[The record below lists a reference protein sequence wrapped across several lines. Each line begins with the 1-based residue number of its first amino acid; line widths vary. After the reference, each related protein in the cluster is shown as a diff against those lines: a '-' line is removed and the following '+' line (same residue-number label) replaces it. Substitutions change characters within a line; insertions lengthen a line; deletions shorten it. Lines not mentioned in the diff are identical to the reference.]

1 MERLIA
7 FDPDA
12 QVIGQAILGAIRCPQ
27 GDEILPILKAHGLDN
42 VEPAEWYPHQVW
54 LDFLRDVAQQGGQN
68 ATSNLV
74 AIGMGV
80 AETAPEAVESFTLE
94 TALLSMNVTYQM
106 SHRGEAGG
114 FVVTVVDERHIQ
126 IVDYSPYPDD
136 FTYGFLYALARRFR
150 PSGARF
156 AVIHDDAAP
165 CRKKGDDSCTYH
177 VTWEAS

>member
-1 MERLIA
+1 MEKLIA

-12 QVIGQAILGAIRCPQ
+12 QVIGQAILGAAQCAQ
-27 GDEILPILKAHGLDN
+27 SDEILPILKAHGLDN
-42 VEPAEWYPHQVW
+42 VEPAEWYPHQIW
-54 LDFLRDVAQQGGQN
+54 LDFLRDVAQQSSLS

-94 TALLSMNVTYQM
+94 TALLSMNVAYQM

-114 FVVTVVDERHIQ
+114 FVITVVGERHIQ
-126 IVDYSPYPDD
+126 VVDFSPYPDD

-150 PSGARF
+150 PAGAHF
-156 AVIHDDAAP
+156 AVIHDDLAP
-165 CRKKGDDSCTYH
+165 CRKKGDDTCTFH
-177 VTWEAS
+177 VTWDVS